1 MDIYKKIVLMPR
13 LQGKLQTGRH
23 FLFLVFCFSLYLCS
37 CLYGKP
43 AIIDNKGEF
52 VFKYENSSKV
62 RNIKV
67 YYYAPKK
74 LTQNSRIV
82 FVLHGDNR
90 NGARYRDEWQKY
102 ARKYN
107 FLVLCPELSK
117 RDFSFWEYN
126 CGNIYDNENKRFNPK
141 EDWTFNLIE
150 QLFDFVREDRK
161 MRVGSYCIF
170 GHSAGAQL
178 VQRMVLFMPEARFSR
193 AIANGA
199 GWYTLPNFKRG
210 FNGGLKGTP
219 VTEEGLKKAF
229 EKNLIIL
236 MGDKDF
242 VTKTRPASYAA
253 TKHKWDRVWRAK
265 FFYEEAKTRSEQMGV
280 ELNWIYKTVPDADHN
295 NPKHALRASRY
306 AAKSPKNISR
316 KAHGEKQKSIEQ
328 KKNSA
333 D

>member
-1 MDIYKKIVLMPR
+1 MDLYEKIVLMPR
-13 LQGKLQTGRH
+13 LQGKFQTGRR
-23 FLFLVFCFSLYLCS
+23 FLFFVFCFSLYLCC

-43 AIIDNKGEF
+43 AITDNKGEF

-62 RNIKV
+62 RTIKV
-67 YYYAPKK
+67 YYYAPKR

-82 FVLHGDNR
+82 FVLHGASR
-90 NGARYRDEWQKY
+90 NGSVYRDEWQKH
-102 ARKYN
+102 AEKYN

-117 RDFSFWEYN
+117 SDFPFWEYQY
-126 CGNIYDNENKRFNPK
+126 GNIYDKENKKFNPK
-141 EDWTFNLIE
+141 DTWTFNLIE
-150 QLFDFVREDRK
+150 ELFDFVREDRK

-170 GHSAGAQL
+170 GHSAGAQF
-178 VQRMVLFMPEARFSR
+178 VQRMVLFMPEARFSL

-199 GWYTLPNFKRG
+199 GWYTLPNFKYAFYRDLS
-210 FNGGLKGTP
+210 GLKGSP

-265 FFYEEAKTRSEQMGV
+265 FFYKEAHTRSEQIGV
-280 ELNWIYKTVPDADHN
+280 EFNWIYKTVPDADHN
-295 NPKHALRASRY
+295 NPKHALWASRY
-306 AAKSPKNISR
+306 AAKSSKNISR
-316 KAHGEKQKSIEQ
+316 KLHGEKQKTKE
-328 KKNSA
+328 
-333 D
+333 